1 MLCYC
6 PWQYVKYYLRPMPRL
21 HENPLRKNCFAHFG
35 EQCSRDFGCGGRRLT
50 GVSQG
55 RQVQKYRTGPPKCG
69 TGSAPVGPK
78 NKSFHPTTGTKAKK
92 FRGTTRFRPQYYAAA
107 LTVLN
112 AHHTPVI
119 GRSSRANQTPVPAGG
134 LQPRPPFSVRNKE
147 RYFPVQSNNIGN
159 LTHCCVFCKS
169 NLTLPCFVIII
180 KKAAYAWV

>member
-35 EQCSRDFGCGGRRLT
+35 EQCSRDFGCGGHRLT

-78 NKSFHPTTGTKAKK
+78 NKSSRPTTGTKAKCSAVPPGFGRK
-92 FRGTTRFRPQYYAAA
+92 ITAA

-119 GRSSRANQTPVPAGG
+119 GRSSRANQAPAPAGG
-134 LQPRPPFSVRNKE
+134 SQPKTPVLCQEQRTLFSRSKQFLL
-147 RYFPVQSNNIGN
+147 Y
-159 LTHCCVFCKS
+159 
-169 NLTLPCFVIII
+169 
-180 KKAAYAWV
+180 